1 MKRLHARRF
10 VRDQGGYTLVE
21 VIITAA
27 LSVMLMTGLASV
39 VLTATRAAGFATS
52 RVEASA
58 QIRNFEAFAY
68 EDFAASGSPN
78 VGTCGTPSNPCTT
91 QPLVLN
97 LRQATNSTP
106 PVPTSISVTYA
117 WDGSAVLTRQQNT
130 FPAREM
136 AINVSA
142 FSWYV
147 DSSTAFPTVVVNMS
161 VTVQSYSESQTFRFY
176 PRQNP

>member
-1 MKRLHARRF
+1 MKRSRAARY
-10 VRDQGGYTLVE
+10 VRSQGGYTLVE

-58 QIRNFEAFAY
+58 EIRNFEGFAY
-68 EDFAASGSPN
+68 EDFAASGSPS
-78 VGTCGTPSNPCTT
+78 VGMCGTASNPCTT
-91 QPLVLN
+91 QPLVLSLTQVSN
-97 LRQATNSTP
+97 QTP
-106 PVPTSISVTYA
+106 PVPMLISVAYT

-130 FPAREM
+130 YPSTEM
-136 AINVSA
+136 ATDVTA

-147 DSSTAFPTVVVNMS
+147 DSSTAFPTVVVSMS
-161 VTVQSYSESQTFRFY
+161 VTVQAYTESQTFRFY